1 MVQALRGSLFITV
14 FPQFIKKMY
23 PPWFQNFVANLSVN
37 SSPCTYPFSFLSSS
51 HPKCL
56 AQCRIDTEKLAKLQS
71 QARIGGKGT
80 VRRKVKK
87 SHKTAAGEQVKLTN
101 ALKKIN
107 AQNIPAI
114 EEVNMFK
121 EDGQVI
127 HFAAPKGIT

>member
-1 MVQALRGSLFITV
+1 MYKFPHHIQPPIFIE
-14 FPQFIKKMY
+14 I
-23 PPWFQNFVANLSVN
+23 A
-37 SSPCTYPFSFLSSS
+37 SF
-51 HPKCL
+51 
-56 AQCRIDTEKLAKLQS
+56 CRINAEKLAKLQS

-87 SHKTAAGEQVKLTN
+87 VSKTASGETAKLQG
-101 ALKKIN
+101 ALKKVN

-127 HFAAPKGIT
+127 HFSMPKGTSDQCVILRFDGNFCLV